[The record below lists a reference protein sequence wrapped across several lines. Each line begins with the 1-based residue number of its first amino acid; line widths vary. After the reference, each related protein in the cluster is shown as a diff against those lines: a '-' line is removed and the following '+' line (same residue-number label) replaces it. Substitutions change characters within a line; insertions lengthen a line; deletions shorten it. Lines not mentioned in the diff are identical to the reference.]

1 MDWEEEYNATRSSGS
16 TTLVASSASS
26 GARAT
31 DINTRRAPSPDAMSI
46 FDEPAATT
54 PLQQL
59 IRHWMN
65 ERHAPTILPAQEQ
78 LLGFLLD
85 HIRRQTD
92 TVQALRGDPSTS
104 EEEHIRI
111 VLVQT
116 EVEQVKFIVRSY
128 IRTRLFKIEKFARFI
143 CTDEET
149 QRLLTTAERQFAM
162 SHAKNVD
169 RHFNLTVLQSL
180 PPGQAY
186 LDHTHE
192 WEPEM
197 TTRPNRDRAVF
208 AYALRACPPVR
219 LPSGLPL
226 EFKKNQLSV
235 VPYHVVEEFVLRG
248 DIELV

>member
-1 MDWEEEYNATRSSGS
+1 MDWEDEYNATRSSGS
-16 TTLVASSASS
+16 TTLAGSSTSS
-26 GARAT
+26 GARPP

-46 FDEPAATT
+46 FDESAATT

-59 IRHWMN
+59 MRHWMN

-78 LLGFLLD
+78 LLGLLLD

-92 TVQALRGDPSTS
+92 AVQALRGDPSTS

-128 IRTRLFKIEKFARFI
+128 IRTRLFK
-143 CTDEET
+143 
-149 QRLLTTAERQFAM
+149 RQFAM

-169 RHFNLTVLQSL
+169 RHFTLTVLQSL

-208 AYALRACPPVR
+208 AYALKKCPPVR

-226 EFKKNQLSV
+226 EFEKNQLSL